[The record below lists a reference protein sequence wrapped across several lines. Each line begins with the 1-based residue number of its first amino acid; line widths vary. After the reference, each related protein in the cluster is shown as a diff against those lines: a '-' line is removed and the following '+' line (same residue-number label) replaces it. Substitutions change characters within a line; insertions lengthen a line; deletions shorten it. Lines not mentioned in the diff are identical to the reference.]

1 MRGQQDGPQEP
12 LDLAKSPP
20 RQGHSLCVVVGTELI
35 GYRRDTGD
43 RKCRQLFWGGDF
55 CTREEAARGTG
66 QARREVSLLRWF
78 RYGTSLC
85 A

>member
-43 RKCRQLFWGGDF
+43 RKCRQLFWGAISAQGKKQL
-55 CTREEAARGTG
+55 EA
-66 QARREVSLLRWF
+66 QARRGGRSPF
-78 RYGTSLC
+78 
-85 A
+85 